1 MGNEGGQRVAVFDRL
16 HLNWHYKQSLR
27 VHNAL
32 LLAVVLLVAI
42 ITRTPQAAALS
53 AGAPNVPNV
62 PQRRS
67 NKQQFSPQEPKP
79 KPKQS
84 SANKSKQPYDVNNTN
99 THTFVLL
106 GGTGRI
112 GTAVASHLLY
122 QNRNSQQQEQQGQQQ
137 GKSCHI
143 ILVGR
148 RTCAG
153 KEAVRQ
159 VLQEHQQH
167 KQKQEQQHDS
177 SSGDKSKSR
186 RPPDSQETPAVSF
199 VQVNDIWDQHD
210 PILQEVLL
218 TADAVIHTAGPYGD
232 RTPTALQATIQ
243 AGCKVYIDVADPLA
257 YLETAVLL
265 MSEQAAAAGTTALLS
280 AGAFPGMSNVLAVE
294 AASRIPAKHKV
305 QDVRFQY
312 FTAGLGGSG
321 PLNLFITNIGFG
333 EPMVQF
339 HKGALRFYTG
349 LSGLLLGY
357 VDFFIDTET
366 DLPDTAFGNQEV
378 RQRVGRQKVFAW
390 PFPEAATV
398 SKQLRIRGN
407 SLAAMG
413 TAPAVWNDMLGL
425 LVKVV
430 PRPWWRNHKF
440 SQFLADFSEPLVKAT
455 DWFLQ
460 VVSELTHTGGSGE
473 THAMRVDV
481 TSRDGPRDGPSVTV
495 IQAHD
500 SFRRCVAQSC
510 AEFALDCLAHPDP
523 GVWLPE
529 TRYQDAVPRA
539 RIIGQLT
546 STPGTFC
553 YTGPIQVDAARSQPP
568 TDLEQALQEAEAAER
583 YPYGQ

>member
-1 MGNEGGQRVAVFDRL
+1 
-16 HLNWHYKQSLR
+16 
-27 VHNAL
+27 
-32 LLAVVLLVAI
+32 
-42 ITRTPQAAALS
+42 
-53 AGAPNVPNV
+53 
-62 PQRRS
+62 
-67 NKQQFSPQEPKP
+67 
-79 KPKQS
+79 
-84 SANKSKQPYDVNNTN
+84 VN
-99 THTFVLL
+99 TFVLL

-112 GTAVASHLLY
+112 GTAVASHLLCKT
-122 QNRNSQQQEQQGQQQ
+122 NKQQGD
-137 GKSCHI
+137 SCHI
-143 ILVGR
+143 ILAGR
-148 RTCAG
+148 RASAG

-159 VLQEHQQH
+159 VLQEH
-167 KQKQEQQHDS
+167 EEN
-177 SSGDKSKSR
+177 DKSHR
-186 RPPDSQETPAVSF
+186 DQVSQGTAVSF
-199 VQVNDIWDQHD
+199 VQVKDTWDQHD
-210 PILQEVLL
+210 PILQEVLR
-218 TADAVIHTAGPYGD
+218 TADCVIHTAGPYAD

-243 AGCKVYIDVADPLA
+243 AGCKVYIDVSDPLA
-257 YLETAVLL
+257 YLETAVL
-265 MSEQAAAAGTTALLS
+265 MTDQAAAAGTTALLS

-294 AASRIPAKHKV
+294 AASRIPSGNKV

-339 HKGALRFYTG
+339 HQGALRFYTD

-357 VDFFIDTET
+357 VDFFIDTDTDT
-366 DLPDTAFGNQEV
+366 DLPDTAFGNQAA

-398 SKQLRIRGN
+398 SQQLRIRGN

-413 TAPAVWNDMLGL
+413 TAPAIWNDMLGL

-430 PRPWWRNHKF
+430 PRPWWRNHNF
-440 SQFLADFSEPLVKAT
+440 SQLLADFSEPLVKMT

-460 VVSELTHTGGSGE
+460 VSDPTPGGSGK

-529 TRYQDAVPRA
+529 MRYQDTGPRA

-546 STPGTFC
+546 TTPGTFC
-553 YTGPIQVDAARSQPP
+553 YTGPVQVDAARSHPP
-568 TDLEQALQEAEAAER
+568 TDLEQALQEAEAAEM

>member
-1 MGNEGGQRVAVFDRL
+1 MGYRL
-16 HLNWHYKQSLR
+16 HLHAAWLQHKSLH
-27 VHNAL
+27 V
-32 LLAVVLLVAI
+32 LLAVVLLVALSAPP
-42 ITRTPQAAALS
+42 RAFALS
-53 AGAPNVPNV
+53 APNVPQPSQ
-62 PQRRS
+62 PQ
-67 NKQQFSPQEPKP
+67 QQ
-79 KPKQS
+79 PKQP
-84 SANKSKQPYDVNNTN
+84 NPPKSKQPDVN
-99 THTFVLL
+99 TFVLL

-112 GTAVASHLLY
+112 GTAVASHLLFK
-122 QNRNSQQQEQQGQQQ
+122 NNQEQE
-137 GKSCHI
+137 KSCHI

-148 RTCAG
+148 RASAG
-153 KEAVRQ
+153 TEAVRQ
-159 VLQEHQQH
+159 VLQEQQ
-167 KQKQEQQHDS
+167 Q
-177 SSGDKSKSR
+177 DKDHPGS
-186 RPPDSQETPAVSF
+186 PGTTTTTTTTVSF
-199 VQVNDIWDQHD
+199 VQVADTWDKDD
-210 PILQEVLL
+210 PILQQVLL
-218 TADAVIHTAGPYGD
+218 LADCVIHTAGPYFD

-243 AGCKVYIDVADPLA
+243 AGCQVYIDVSDPLP
-257 YLETAVLL
+257 YLETAVLMTDL
-265 MSEQAAAAGTTALLS
+265 AAAAGTTALLS

-294 AASRIPAKHKV
+294 AASQIPSANNV

-339 HKGALRFYTG
+339 HKGALRFYTD

-357 VDFFIDTET
+357 VDFFIDET
-366 DLPDTAFGNQEV
+366 DANLPETAFGNQVV
-378 RQRVGRQKVFAW
+378 RQRVGRQKVFSW

-407 SLAAMG
+407 SLAAMS

-425 LVKVV
+425 LVKVI

-440 SQFLADFSEPLVKAT
+440 SQLLADFSEPLVKAT

-460 VVSELTHTGGSGE
+460 VSDPTGGSGE

-481 TSRDGPRDGPSVTV
+481 TSRNGPRDGPSVTV

-529 TRYQDAVPRA
+529 TRYQDAAPRA

-553 YTGPIQVDAARSQPP
+553 YTGPVQVDAARSQPP
-568 TDLEQALQEAEAAER
+568 TDLEQALQEAEAAEM
-583 YPYGQ
+583 YP